1 MKKFLAA
8 IVMTFAFHTAWAIDI
23 DTAKAQ
29 GLVGESNTGY
39 LAAVKTPAS
48 AEVQSLID
56 TVNAK
61 RRSAFEKTAAS
72 TTATV
77 DQVRYRFYELA
88 VQKTQSGHY
97 YQDASGAWKKK

>member
-1 MKKFLAA
+1 MVRVAA
-8 IVMTFAFHTAWAIDI
+8 IFLMFAFQAAWAIDI
-23 DTAKAQ
+23 DSAKGQ
-29 GLVGESNTGY
+29 GLVGESNSGY

-48 AEVQSLID
+48 AEVQKLID

-77 DQVRYRFYELA
+77 EQVRYRFYQLA